1 MKRVIIYFLWTFL
14 CLHTTVSFSQAA
26 SADDIDAILA
36 DINSIV
42 VEPGEDISES
52 ELEDDIDSMVT
63 LEIEPEESISR
74 EEPTTS
80 LDSAPVVYAMNTPV
94 VYSSWELIHRMPM
107 LQGFAWTGS
116 IASFVTPAMYIG
128 TPLQTNMNTV
138 GYDTTMGPTNYSEC
152 VRSETDMSFGPDG
165 EIYQDTVEDELR
177 DIAKFCA
184 VEYLGSYFEWKDY
197 TTREE
202 ILMMIFTLFEEDD
215 IGLPGYFDD
224 NRFVSDGREVDV
236 PYANIDGSSWY
247 ASYVTRAYEYVMVED
262 EETWK
267 IARKATDTDIRTMLE
282 NYSLG
287 EDVGTEYGSYRITID
302 DGIKIEKY
310 NILNSAPETDES
322 AETISTTDDTISSED
337 ILRELFG
344 E

>member
-1 MKRVIIYFLWTFL
+1 MLSNFLYMKRAIIYFLWTFL

-184 VEYLGSYFEWKDY
+184 VEYLGSYFE
-197 TTREE
+197 
-202 ILMMIFTLFEEDD
+202 
-215 IGLPGYFDD
+215 
-224 NRFVSDGREVDV
+224 
-236 PYANIDGSSWY
+236 
-247 ASYVTRAYEYVMVED
+247 
-262 EETWK
+262 
-267 IARKATDTDIRTMLE
+267 
-282 NYSLG
+282 
-287 EDVGTEYGSYRITID
+287 
-302 DGIKIEKY
+302 
-310 NILNSAPETDES
+310 
-322 AETISTTDDTISSED
+322 
-337 ILRELFG
+337 
-344 E
+344 